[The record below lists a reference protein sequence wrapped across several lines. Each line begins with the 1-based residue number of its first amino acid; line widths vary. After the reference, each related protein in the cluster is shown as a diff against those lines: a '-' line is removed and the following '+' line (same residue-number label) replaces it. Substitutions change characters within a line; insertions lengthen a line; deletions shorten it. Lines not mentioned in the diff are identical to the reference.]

1 MKFITL
7 NGLESNL
14 RNYTD
19 QVIKPLL
26 NKIPTI
32 YFAYKNT
39 VSDEIIYVSFDTVPN
54 NADNAYTTGSLGMA
68 DSIHSTLGIQN
79 LIRDGE
85 TSEFTKI
92 SDTSF
97 SIKYEDKGVVTYEK
111 LETSLPFILSSDIET
126 NKEYTIDFNN
136 FSNESINIEPA
147 TGKKAINGVTLNFSN
162 YIDRLY
168 AWKDTTKKDIMYTT
182 FSDVSESN
190 GIAWQTPG
198 TKNLPLV
205 QKDVNVSGVGL
216 YVVGYQSN
224 VYERYPDSDIY
235 LR

>member
-1 MKFITL
+1 MKFLTL
-7 NGLESNL
+7 NSLENNL

-26 NKIPTI
+26 NKIPTT

-54 NADNAYTTGSLGMA
+54 NADSAYTTGSLGMA

-111 LETSLPFILSSDIET
+111 LETSLPFILSSD
-126 NKEYTIDFNN
+126 
-136 FSNESINIEPA
+136 P
-147 TGKKAINGVTLNFSN
+147 
-162 YIDRLY
+162 DR
-168 AWKDTTKKDIMYTT
+168 DI
-182 FSDVSESN
+182 FF
-190 GIAWQTPG
+190 
-198 TKNLPLV
+198 
-205 QKDVNVSGVGL
+205 
-216 YVVGYQSN
+216 
-224 VYERYPDSDIY
+224 R
-235 LR
+235 